1 MADQALSDVKVLDLT
16 WHVAGPYCTKLLA
29 DYGADVIK
37 VERPAKGDPTRMW
50 GPFPGDSPDPEK
62 SALFL
67 HLNTNKQGI
76 TLNLKSAAGQR
87 IIKELVPEVAIV
99 VESFQPGVMARLGLD
114 YQTLAAINPRLV
126 MVSISNFGQTGPY
139 RDFKATD
146 MVEYALG
153 GPMFSTGIPEREPL
167 KLYNHVVEYQAGA
180 CAAVATMIALYG
192 SEVRGSGEQVD
203 ISIMETQAGGIDR
216 TPTMRITYQY
226 TGDVNPRLP
235 VGWAFASGIF
245 PCQDGYMDIMGGNIF
260 FPKMAQMLGMPE
272 LLQHPTFSNFIEQAK
287 PEVAEEF
294 LTILL
299 PWLQE
304 RTMRE
309 IWEAAQNVQ
318 MLSAPV
324 YTSEDLL
331 KDPHYNERG
340 VWVEI
345 DHPAAGRVTYPG
357 APFKMMETP
366 WGVRRPAP
374 LLGQHNQEVL
384 GKLGYTEDDLVTLR
398 QQGVI

>member
-1 MADQALSDVKVLDLT
+1 MTEQALSDVKVLDLT
-16 WHVAGPYCTKLLA
+16 WYVAGPYCTKLLA

-37 VERPAKGDPTRMW
+37 VERPDKGDPARGF
-50 GPFPGDSPDPEK
+50 GPFPGDAPDPEK
-62 SALFL
+62 SGLFL
-67 HLNTNKQGI
+67 HLNTNKSGI
-76 TLNLKSAAGQR
+76 TLNLKAEAGKR
-87 IIKELVPEVAIV
+87 IFKELVRDVDLL
-99 VESFQPGVMARLGLD
+99 VENFSPRIMPSLGLD
-114 YQTLAAINPRLV
+114 YESLERINPGLV

-146 MVEYALG
+146 IVEYALG

-167 KLYNHVVEYQAGA
+167 QLYNNVIQYQAGS
-180 CAAVATMIALYG
+180 CAAVAALVAIYG
-192 SEVRGSGEQVD
+192 SEIRGNGEHVD

-226 TGDVNPRLP
+226 TGDVSPRLP
-235 VGWAFASGIF
+235 VGWAFASGVF
-245 PCQDGYMDIMGGNIF
+245 PCKDGYMDIMGSAIF
-260 FPKMAQMLGMPE
+260 FPKMAAMLGMPE
-272 LLQHPTFSNFIEQAK
+272 LLEHPRFSNFIEQAR

-304 RTMRE
+304 RTKRE
-309 IWEAAQNVQ
+309 IWEAAQEVQ
-318 MLSAPV
+318 MLSAPI

-340 VWVEI
+340 FWVEI
-345 DHPAAGRVTYPG
+345 DHPVTGTVKYPG
-357 APFKMMETP
+357 APFKMLETP
-366 WGVRRPAP
+366 WQIRRPAP

-384 GKLGYTEDDLVTLR
+384 GKLGYTKEDLVRLR

>member
-1 MADQALSDVKVLDLT
+1 MADQALADIKVLDLT

-37 VERPAKGDPTRMW
+37 VEQPAKGDPTRLW
-50 GPFPGDSPDPEK
+50 GPFPGDYPNPEK
-62 SALFL
+62 SAIFL
-67 HLNTNKQGI
+67 HLNTNKRGI
-76 TLNLKSAAGQR
+76 TLNLKAEAGKR
-87 IIKELVPEVAIV
+87 IFTELVRDVDIL
-99 VESFQPGVMARLGLD
+99 VENFSPRVMPSLGLD
-114 YQTLAAINPRLV
+114 YQTLAAINPKLV

-153 GPMFSTGIPEREPL
+153 GSMFSTGIPEREPL
-167 KLYNHVVEYQAGA
+167 KLYHHVIEYQAGA
-180 CAAVATMIALYG
+180 CAAVAALVALYG
-192 SEVRGSGEQVD
+192 SEIRGSGEHVD

-226 TGDVNPRLP
+226 TGDVNQRLP
-235 VGWAFASGIF
+235 VGWAFASGVF
-245 PCQDGYMDIMGGNIF
+245 PCKDGYIDIMGGNIF
-260 FPKMAQMLGMPE
+260 FHKMVQMLEMPE
-272 LLQHPTFSNFIEQAK
+272 LLQHPRFSNFIEQAK

-304 RTMRE
+304 RTKRE
-309 IWEAAQNVQ
+309 IWEAAQKVQ
-318 MLSAPV
+318 MLSAPI
-324 YTSEDLL
+324 YTAEDLL
-331 KDPHYNERG
+331 KDPHYNARG
-340 VWVEI
+340 FWVEL
-345 DHPAAGRVTYPG
+345 DHPVAGRVKYPG

-366 WGVRRPAP
+366 WQIRRPAP
-374 LLGQHNQEVL
+374 LLGQHNHEVL
-384 GKLGYTEDDLVTLR
+384 GKLGYTEEDLVTLR